1 MSSGPATKTPKKS
14 RKEKLASI
22 AEWDALARRYPAGG
36 RKALVQQIVLMLAG
50 NAFTVYL
57 LVTHRMQ
64 PVHLVLLVAI
74 EAVLL
79 SVVSTVQ
86 SAFVPPESRP
96 KSSGQTPVQRI
107 FTLAFGLFWLTVVY
121 SLVFAGFFHMDLPF
135 EKLLRNPRE
144 TLEQA
149 GMLWP
154 LGITLLAALVDS
166 VKDAAYFRREGG
178 IFLST
183 PGLNAIP
190 RWLTLFLGGIPF
202 FVPLA
207 AFVFGISKMAERLNK
222 RPDLASVTGLALV
235 IPILALGM
243 FGLIRG
249 LLSAG
254 ISGWA
259 IGYCSAKVASE
270 LLILCLPV
278 IAVKA
283 RAEEIAA
290 L

>member
-1 MSSGPATKTPKKS
+1 MSSGPPGKKKS

-22 AEWDALARRYPAGG
+22 AEWEALTKRYPAGD
-36 RKALVQQIVLMLAG
+36 RQALAVQIALMLAS

-57 LVTHRMQ
+57 LMTGKMK
-64 PVHLVLLVAI
+64 PAHLVLLVAI
-74 EAVLL
+74 EAILLTLVAVL
-79 SVVSTVQ
+79 Q
-86 SAFVPPESRP
+86 SATVPPEARP
-96 KSSGQTPVQRI
+96 KSEQTPVQRI
-107 FTLAFGLFWLTVVY
+107 YTLAFGLFWLTVVY

-135 EKLLRNPRE
+135 GKLIRNPRE

-154 LGITLLAALVDS
+154 LGITLFAALVDAW
-166 VKDAAYFRREGG
+166 KDAAHFREHGG
-178 IFLST
+178 TFLST
-183 PGLNAIP
+183 PGLNGIA

-202 FVPLA
+202 LIPLA
-207 AFVFGISKMAERLNK
+207 AFAWVISQVAQRLSK
-222 RPDLASVTGLALV
+222 RYTPPRPEALLIV
-235 IPILALGM
+235 LPILALGM
-243 FGLIRG
+243 FGLIGG

-259 IGYCSAKVASE
+259 IGYCSAKFVSE

-278 IAVKA
+278 IAAKA
-283 RAEEIAA
+283 KAEETAA